1 MNEKNSVDVGNR
13 KMELERQYL
22 EMQNVRTMELDQIRG
37 EDDNVQ
43 KRFKMEKDLWDGEKN
58 DLLRKMK
65 ELNRKIEEY

>member
-1 MNEKNSVDVGNR
+1 MDVGNR